1 MSSFW
6 HFAKQLLHEK
16 TALFWAM
23 VFALLSAGGL
33 AAGLFSMGPMLA
45 LILRP
50 DEGKSL
56 VDLANDFNAKDKWFD
71 IPQWLIDRLPTDR
84 FQGVVLLL
92 SGIAFLTVAGGIAN
106 FLHQY
111 LSQTV
116 TTRAVAR
123 IRQQAFE
130 NVIFM
135 HLSRVIT
142 RGPSEFVAR
151 IVRDTAELQRGM
163 IALVSKAITS
173 VLKGLAAF
181 IVAIIVDWKL
191 TFVALP
197 TALIMSIIL
206 RKLGKRIR
214 RGTRGSLKAQEG
226 LLRVSTEVLQGLRA
240 VKANTAE
247 ADAMQR
253 FDLMNN
259 EAVRHDL
266 KVRTARALSAPVV
279 ETLAVFVILILA
291 IIAAK
296 NILAGTLAIDQFT
309 LAIGSLAMA
318 GASMRPLTGLVNEIQ
333 GASAP
338 AARLLDLMNEPR
350 EYSRDA
356 MHAKPKAAVRHSR
369 SIEFQDV
376 GYTYP
381 GAEAPALREINLNIL
396 HGERVAIVGPNGCG
410 KTTLLSLVP
419 RLLEPD
425 SGEILL
431 DGSNIAQMDLRSLRR
446 QIGVVTQETI
456 MFRGSIASN
465 IAYGLA
471 DVTRE
476 QIIDAA
482 KRAHADEFIRKL
494 AEGYD
499 ADVLEQGASLSGG
512 QRQRLSIARAILRDP
527 AILILDEATSQID
540 AESEAH
546 INQAITE
553 FTKNRTTLL
562 IAHRLSTV
570 LNADRIVVME
580 SGRIIDQ
587 GRHEQLLERC
597 ELYRRL
603 SHTQLVSA

>member
-1 MSSFW
+1 
-6 HFAKQLLHEK
+6 
-16 TALFWAM
+16 
-23 VFALLSAGGL
+23 V
-33 AAGLFSMGPMLA
+33 
-45 LILRP
+45 
-50 DEGKSL
+50 
-56 VDLANDFNAKDKWFD
+56 
-71 IPQWLIDRLPTDR
+71 
-84 FQGVVLLL
+84 
-92 SGIAFLTVAGGIAN
+92 GGIAN

-116 TTRAVAR
+116 TTRAIAR
-123 IRQQAFE
+123 IRQHAFE

-135 HLSRVIT
+135 PLSRVIT

-163 IALVSKAITS
+163 IALVSKAVTS
-173 VLKGLAAF
+173 ILKGLAAF
-181 IVAIIVDWKL
+181 IVAIIIDWKL

-197 TALIMSIIL
+197 TALVMGVIL

-247 ADAMQR
+247 SDAMMR
-253 FDLMNN
+253 FESMNN

-279 ETLAVFVILILA
+279 ETLATFVILILA
-291 IIAAK
+291 IVAVRSI
-296 NILAGTLAIDQFT
+296 IAGTLAIDQFT

-318 GASMRPLTGLVNEIQ
+318 GASMRPLTGLINEIQ

-338 AARLLDLMNEPR
+338 AGRLLDLMHEPR
-350 EYSRDA
+350 EYARDGL
-356 MHAKPKAAVRHSR
+356 HGQPQPSKFRHSR
-369 SIEFQDV
+369 SIEFKEV
-376 GYTYP
+376 VYTYP
-381 GAEAPALREINLNIL
+381 GAEAAALRDINLNIL

-419 RLLEPD
+419 RLLVPG
-425 SGEILL
+425 SGKLL
-431 DGSNIAQMDLRSLRR
+431 IDGIDIATLDLRSLRR
-446 QIGVVTQETI
+446 QIGVVTQDTVL
-456 MFRGSIASN
+456 FRGSIASN
-465 IAYGLA
+465 IAYGLTDA
-471 DVTRE
+471 TRE
-476 QIIDAA
+476 QIIHAA
-482 KRAHADEFIRKL
+482 QRAHADEFIRRIPG
-494 AEGYD
+494 GYD
-499 ADVLEQGASLSGG
+499 ADVLEQGASLSSG

-527 AILILDEATSQID
+527 SILILDEATSQID

-553 FTKNRTTLL
+553 FTQNRTTLL

-580 SGRIIDQ
+580 AGRIIDQ
-587 GRHEQLLERC
+587 GRHEHLLDRC